1 MRDDCLLYRDH
12 PTQKLTSAPMHSRRH
27 ERASG
32 VVRLAAESRGLQ
44 WRLNI
49 SHGRWTPWGVL
60 LLLPAV
66 VGVVL
71 TLILVRLRCLGR
83 AEPAGDG
90 TR

>member
-1 MRDDCLLYRDH
+1 VLSRIGPPIRPLIADRELVRR
-12 PTQKLTSAPMHSRRH
+12 PTAI
-27 ERASG
+27 
-32 VVRLAAESRGLQ
+32 GLQ

-71 TLILVRLRCLGR
+71 TLILVRLRCFGR